1 MDMKVSQ
8 SSYAYT
14 PGLKIKR
21 VTIVRK
27 ERKLPIPGEV
37 LVKKG
42 DKVSFD
48 TVVARTYVPG
58 DPYILK
64 VARELGIEPED
75 LPFYMLKKKG
85 DRVKKGEVVARYR
98 ALFGMINRECISPT
112 DGVIEDVS
120 STTGRIIVRGDPKPV
135 EIKAYVSGKIVEVM
149 PKEGVVVETRG
160 AFVQGIFGV
169 GGETNG
175 EIKVLVDSPSDV
187 LEADMIDEDCR
198 GKILIGG
205 SLVTKDALNKAIE
218 FGARGIVVG
227 GIKDTDL
234 MEVVG
239 YEIGVAIT
247 GHEEIGLTLIITEG
261 FGKMAMSRKA
271 FEIFKEFEG
280 YRAAMNGATQIRAGV
295 IRPEVV
301 IPHEKKISE
310 SELPE
315 LEEGI
320 RPGTLV
326 RIIRE
331 PYFGQIGRVV
341 SLPIELQVIETES
354 KVRVAEVELEGGK
367 RVVVP
372 RANLEIIEE

>member
-1 MDMKVSQ
+1 MKASQ

-21 VTIVRK
+21 AMIVRK

-37 LVKKG
+37 LVKEG
-42 DKVSFD
+42 DEVSFD
-48 TVVARTYVPG
+48 TVVARTFVPG
-58 DPYILK
+58 DPFILK

-75 LPFYMLKKKG
+75 LPSYMLKKKG
-85 DRVKKGEVVARYR
+85 DRVEKGEVIARYR
-98 ALFGMINRECISPT
+98 TLFGLINKECLSPT
-112 DGVIEDVS
+112 NGVIEEVS

-135 EIKAYVSGKIVEVM
+135 EIKAYILGKICEVM
-149 PKEGVVVETRG
+149 PEEGVVVETRG

-175 EIKVLVDSPSDV
+175 EIKVLVDSPKDV
-187 LEADMIDEDCR
+187 LEADLIDEDCE
-198 GKILIGG
+198 GKIVIGG
-205 SLVTKDALNKAIE
+205 SLVAKEALQKAIE
-218 FGARGIVVG
+218 LGVRGIVVG

-234 MEVVG
+234 MDVVG

-247 GHEEIGLTLIITEG
+247 GHEDIGLTLIITEG

-271 FEIFKEFEG
+271 FDIFKEFEG

-301 IPHEKKISE
+301 IPHTKEISE
-310 SELPE
+310 SKLE

-320 RPGTLV
+320 RMGTIV

-331 PYFGQIGRVV
+331 PYFGEIGKVV
-341 SLPIELQVIETES
+341 NLPIELQVIETES
-354 KVRVAEVELEGGK
+354 KVRVAEIELEDGR
-367 RVVVP
+367 RVIVP

>member
-1 MDMKVSQ
+1 MKASQ

-21 VTIVRK
+21 FMIVKK
-27 ERKLPIPGEV
+27 ERKLPIPGKV
-37 LVKKG
+37 LVKEG
-42 DKVSFD
+42 DTVSFD
-48 TVVARTYVPG
+48 TVVARTFVPG

-75 LPFYMLKKKG
+75 LKFYLLKDKG
-85 DRVKKGEVVARYR
+85 DRVEEGEVIARYR
-98 ALFGMINRECISPT
+98 TLFGLINRECRSPT
-112 DGVIEDVS
+112 TGVIEDVS
-120 STTGRIIVRGDPKPV
+120 TTTGRIIVRGDPKPV
-135 EIKAYVSGKIVEVM
+135 EIKAYISGKVTEVI
-149 PKEGVVVETRG
+149 PEEGVIVETRG

-175 EIKVLVDSPSDV
+175 EIKVLVDSPSDI
-187 LEADMIDEDCR
+187 LEADMIDEDCK

-205 SLVTKDALNKAIE
+205 SLITKEALLKAIE

-234 MEVVG
+234 MDVVG

-271 FEIFKEFEG
+271 FNIFKEFEG
-280 YRAAMNGATQIRAGV
+280 YKAAMNGATQIRAGV

-301 IPHEKKISE
+301 IPHTKEIAE
-310 SELPE
+310 SELVE

-331 PYFGQIGRVV
+331 PYFGKIGRVV
-341 SLPIELQVIETES
+341 NLPIELQVIETES
-354 KVRVAEVELEGGK
+354 KVRVAEVELEDGR
-367 RVVVP
+367 RVIVP
-372 RANLEIIEE
+372 RANIEIIEE

>member
-1 MDMKVSQ
+1 MKASQ

-21 VTIVRK
+21 VMTIRK

-37 LVKKG
+37 LLKEG
-42 DKVSFD
+42 DSVSFD
-48 TVVARTYVPG
+48 TIVARTFVPG
-58 DPYILK
+58 DPFILK

-75 LPFYMLKKKG
+75 LPFYLLKKKG
-85 DRVKKGEVVARYR
+85 DRVLEGEVIARYR
-98 ALFGMINRECISPT
+98 TLFGLINRECISPT
-112 DGVIEDVS
+112 NGVIEDVS
-120 STTGRIIVRGDPKPV
+120 ATTGRIIIRGDPKPV
-135 EIKAYVSGKIVEVM
+135 EIKAYISGKIAEVI
-149 PKEGVVVETRG
+149 PKEGVIVETRG

-175 EIKVLVDSPSDV
+175 EIKVLADAPNDI
-187 LEADMIDEDCR
+187 LEAEMIDEDCK
-198 GKILIGG
+198 GKIIIGG
-205 SLVTKDALNKAIE
+205 SIVTKEAILKAINT
-218 FGARGIVVG
+218 GVKGIVVG

-234 MEVVG
+234 MDVVG

-301 IPHEKKISE
+301 IPHTKEVSE
-310 SELPE
+310 SELE

-320 RPGTLV
+320 RPGTIV

-331 PYFGQIGRVV
+331 PYFGEIGKVV
-341 SLPIELQVIETES
+341 NLPIELQVIETES
-354 KVRVAEVELEGGK
+354 KVRVAEIELEDGR
-367 RVVVP
+367 RVIVP

>member
-1 MDMKVSQ
+1 MKASQ

-21 VTIVRK
+21 VTVVRK
-27 ERKLPIPGEV
+27 ERKLPIPGTV
-37 LVKKG
+37 LVNEG
-42 DKVSFD
+42 EQVSFD
-48 TVVARTYVPG
+48 TIVARTFVPG
-58 DPYILK
+58 DPYIVK
-64 VARELGIEPED
+64 VARELGVPPED
-75 LPFYMLKKKG
+75 MGSYLLKKKG
-85 DRVKKGEVVARYR
+85 DRVKEGEIVARYR
-98 ALFGMINRECISPT
+98 TLFGLINREVVSPT
-112 DGVIEDVS
+112 NGVIEDVS
-120 STTGRIIVRGDPKPV
+120 MTTGRMIIRGDPKPV
-135 EIKAYVSGKIVEVM
+135 ELTAYVAGRVAKVL
-149 PKEGVVVETRG
+149 PGEGVIVETRG

-175 EIKVLVDSPSDV
+175 EIKVLVDSPSDLLDV
-187 LEADMIDEDCR
+187 NMFDDDCR
-198 GKILIGG
+198 GKIVIGG
-205 SLVTKDALNKAIE
+205 SLITKEALEKAINL
-218 FGARGIVVG
+218 GVKGIVVG

-234 MEVVG
+234 MDVVG

-271 FEIFKEFEG
+271 FDIFKEFEG

-310 SELPE
+310 SELLE
-315 LEEGI
+315 LDKGI
-320 RPGTLV
+320 KPGTIV

-331 PYFGQIGRVV
+331 PFFGEIGKVV
-341 SLPIELQVIETES
+341 SLPVELQLIETES
-354 KVRVAEVELEGGK
+354 RVRVAEIELEDGR

>member
-1 MDMKVSQ
+1 MKVSQ

-21 VTIVRK
+21 VTVVRK
-27 ERKLPIPGEV
+27 ERKLPIPGDV
-37 LVKKG
+37 LVNEG
-42 DKVSFD
+42 DQVSFD
-48 TVVARTYVPG
+48 TIVARTFVPG
-58 DPYILK
+58 DPYLIK
-64 VARELGIEPED
+64 VARELGLPPED
-75 LPFYMLKKKG
+75 IKFYLLKKKG
-85 DRVKKGEVVARYR
+85 DRVKEGEVIARYR
-98 ALFGMINRECISPT
+98 TLFGLINKEVVSPT
-112 DGVIEDVS
+112 NGVVEDVS
-120 STTGRIIVRGDPKPV
+120 MTTGRIIIRGDPKPV
-135 EIKAYVSGKIVEVM
+135 ELTAYVAGKVAKVL
-149 PKEGVVVETRG
+149 PGEGVIVETRG

-175 EIKVLVDSPSDV
+175 EIRVLVHSPSDV
-187 LEADMIDEDCR
+187 LDVNMLDDDCR
-198 GKILIGG
+198 GKIVIGG
-205 SLVTKDALNKAIE
+205 SLITKEALERAISL
-218 FGARGIVVG
+218 GVGGIVVG

-234 MEVVG
+234 MDVVG

-271 FEIFKEFEG
+271 FDIFKEFEG

-310 SELPE
+310 SELLE
-315 LEEGI
+315 LDKGI
-320 RPGTLV
+320 KPGTIV

-331 PYFGQIGRVV
+331 PFFGEIGKVV
-341 SLPIELQVIETES
+341 SLPVELQLIETES
-354 KVRVAEVELEGGK
+354 KVRVAEIELEDGR

>member
-1 MDMKVSQ
+1 MKVSQ

>member
-1 MDMKVSQ
+1 MKVSQ

-187 LEADMIDEDCR
+187 LEADMIDEGCR

-218 FGARGIVVG
+218 FGAHGIVVG

-301 IPHEKKISE
+301 
-310 SELPE
+310 
-315 LEEGI
+315 
-320 RPGTLV
+320 
-326 RIIRE
+326 
-331 PYFGQIGRVV
+331 
-341 SLPIELQVIETES
+341 
-354 KVRVAEVELEGGK
+354 
-367 RVVVP
+367 
-372 RANLEIIEE
+372 